1 MGKANRGGLGLLVQ
15 TGVRKPR
22 GPRTTATYFQVAM
35 DLDEMF
41 DEAAGAEQTESSYG
55 SKPVQKRGASV
66 PVDDDHPFD
75 LESYMS
81 IYTGAVNFVESF
93 SRTSITPSYT
103 GPTAVHRLI
112 HIANHSPTLA
122 PAALQ
127 SAIQTILQT
136 SNTSLYSSTV
146 QDYNA
151 LISTRDAIPVDQS
164 WIEESLARNA
174 TEKNRLEVE
183 LKQYTSNMIKESIRV
198 STLISCS
205 SQGTCNSTM
214 IDGTSRFGRLLP
226 LHR

>member
-1 MGKANRGGLGLLVQ
+1 MGRGGLGLLVQ

-22 GPRTTATYFQVAM
+22 GPRTTAT
-35 DLDEMF
+35 
-41 DEAAGAEQTESSYG
+41 SSKLQWTSTRCLMKREG
-55 SKPVQKRGASV
+55 QNKRSLRMGLSLSRNVEPVSQWTTTIHLTLSRTCLFTQAR
-66 PVDDDHPFD
+66 
-75 LESYMS
+75 S
-81 IYTGAVNFVESF
+81 IFVESF
-93 SRTSITPSYT
+93 SWTSITPSYT

-136 SNTSLYSSTV
+136 SNTSLYSNTV

-151 LISTRDAIPVDQS
+151 LISTRDAIPIDQS
-164 WIEESLARNA
+164 WIEEVLARNA

-198 STLISCS
+198 SPLISYP
-205 SQGTCNSTM
+205 SQEICKSTM
-214 IDGTSRFGRLLP
+214 IDGASRFGRLLP